1 MNKGKSVMALVAY
14 EKQYN
19 DRLRVPEHAK
29 IQAAWIEQAQAYR
42 TSHNAKLD
50 IAYGPSERNKFDL
63 FHPETLDDD
72 TPLALFIHGGYWQSR
87 DRKMFSH
94 VAKGLNNCGFS
105 VAIPSYDLCPNTSV
119 PKIISQM
126 RMCVASLWKSY
137 SKKPVV
143 FGHSAGG
150 HLAACLVST
159 DWTCHQGLP
168 QDLITKG
175 CALGGI
181 FDLAPLR
188 GTTKNDALKLSKED
202 ARLASPIFRP
212 VAKSAQKFIAVTGEF
227 ETHEFHR
234 QADALAKFWNAQGV
248 ETETLE
254 IPGANHFT
262 ILEEMLNPESPV
274 LQKVIGNQV

>member
-1 MNKGKSVMALVAY
+1 MALAAY

-29 IQAAWIEQAQAYR
+29 IQASWKQQAEEYR
-42 TSHNAKLD
+42 TSHGGEFD
-50 IAYGPSERNKFDL
+50 ISYGPSERNKYDL
-63 FHPETLDDD
+63 FHPENVNDD
-72 TPLALFIHGGYWQSR
+72 TPMALFIHGGYWQSR

-94 VAKGLNNCGFS
+94 VAKGLNSLGYS
-105 VAIPSYDLCPNTSV
+105 VVIPSYDLCPDTSI

-126 RMCVASLWKSY
+126 RTCAAKIWTEY
-137 SKKPVV
+137 AKKPVV

-159 DWTCHQGLP
+159 NWTNHKGLP
-168 QDLITKG
+168 DDLITKG

-181 FDLAPLR
+181 FDLNPLR

-212 VAKSAQKFIAVTGEF
+212 VAKSARRFIAATGEF
-227 ETHEFHR
+227 ESHEFHR
-234 QADALAKFWNAQGV
+234 QAAALAKFWNAQGV

-254 IPGANHFT
+254 ISDANHFT
-262 ILEEMLNPESPV
+262 ILDEMLNPESPI
-274 LQKVIGNQV
+274 LEKILKD

>member
-1 MNKGKSVMALVAY
+1 MAIAAY

-29 IQAAWIEQAQAYR
+29 IQAEWKQQAEEYR
-42 TSHNAKLD
+42 NTHTCELD
-50 IAYGPSERNKFDL
+50 ISYGPSERNKYDF
-63 FHPETLDDD
+63 FPPENITDD
-72 TPLALFIHGGYWQSR
+72 TPMALFIHGGYWQSR

-94 VAKGLNNCGFS
+94 AAKGLNARGVS
-105 VAIPSYDLCPNTSV
+105 VVIPSYDLCPDTSI

-126 RMCVASLWKSY
+126 RKCAAHIWTQY
-137 SKKPVV
+137 NKKPVV

-159 DWTCHQGLP
+159 DWTLHKGLP
-168 QDLITKG
+168 EDLITKG

-212 VAKSAQKFIAVTGEF
+212 VAKSAQRFIAVTGEL
-227 ETHEFHR
+227 ESHEFHR
-234 QADALAKFWNAQGV
+234 QAAALAKFWNAQGV
-248 ETETLE
+248 ETETVE
-254 IPGANHFT
+254 IAGANHFT
-262 ILEEMLNPESPV
+262 VLNEMLDPDSPLLQKILEE
-274 LQKVIGNQV
+274 